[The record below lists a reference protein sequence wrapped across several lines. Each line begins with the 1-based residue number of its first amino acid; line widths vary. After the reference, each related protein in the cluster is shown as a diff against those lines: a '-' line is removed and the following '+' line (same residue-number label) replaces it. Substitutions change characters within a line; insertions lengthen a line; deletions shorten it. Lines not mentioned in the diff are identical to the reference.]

1 MGSRIEKYERR
12 LAVVH
17 RIEKT
22 KKYASLIGIG
32 FALWVNDLLD
42 ILLEK
47 LKVADQRLD
56 NWFIRLFIDTPPK
69 LHPLLYLFNS
79 VMFFLFLVFSI
90 WLVYWAYMD
99 TYVERAR
106 GKDVWSFRKKFIFGL
121 IFNVA
126 VYQALSITT
135 PYLVANS

>member
-32 FALWVNDLLD
+32 FALWINDLLD
-42 ILLEK
+42 IVLEK
-47 LKVADQRLD
+47 LKVVDQRLD

-79 VMFFLFLVFSI
+79 VMFFYF
-90 WLVYWAYMD
+90 
-99 TYVERAR
+99 
-106 GKDVWSFRKKFIFGL
+106 WSFLYGLFIGPTWTLMSRGL
-121 IFNVA
+121 A
-126 VYQALSITT
+126 EKMRGRSAKSLYLGLS
-135 PYLVANS
+135 LM